1 MSKIYQNTIRNVV
14 TFKGNGLHSGKN
26 TNVKLI
32 PAIEN
37 EGINF
42 KRIDFNEN
50 NTIKADYKNVS
61 SATLCTTLE
70 NKFGRKVSTVEHLL
84 AALYIC
90 DIDNVTIEIDNE
102 EIPIL
107 DGSSKEFINILKNA
121 GIKKQTTRKKYLK
134 ILKRIEYQDKD
145 KKISIEPSS
154 SFEVDFELHYNN
166 KIIGN
171 QRNKINFT
179 KDNLENLIESR
190 TFCLYEDIEKI
201 KNIGLAQGGSL
212 DNAIVVKD
220 EKILNVNGLRNKKEF
235 VNHKILDLAGD
246 FILAGYNILGKVEC
260 YKGGH
265 EFSNLFL
272 REILDKNKHNFE
284 IIEFKEKET
293 KKISQKGYFTG
304 LAVNA

>member
-1 MSKIYQNTIRNVV
+1 M
-14 TFKGNGLHSGKN
+14 
-26 TNVKLI
+26 
-32 PAIEN
+32 
-37 EGINF
+37 
-42 KRIDFNEN
+42 
-50 NTIKADYKNVS
+50 
-61 SATLCTTLE
+61 
-70 NKFGRKVSTVEHLL
+70 
-84 AALYIC
+84 
-90 DIDNVTIEIDNE
+90 TIEIDNE

-121 GIKKQTTRKKYLK
+121 GIKKQATRKRYLK
-134 ILKRIEYQDKD
+134 ILERIEYQDKG

-190 TFCLYEDIEKI
+190 TLCLYEDIEKI

-235 VNHKILDLAGD
+235 VNHKILDLAGY

-265 EFSNLFL
+265 EFSNLFI
-272 REILDKNKHNFE
+272 RKFW
-284 IIEFKEKET
+284 
-293 KKISQKGYFTG
+293 KKINTILKLSSLKKKKQKNFTKGYFTG

>member
-90 DIDNVTIEIDNE
+90 GIDNVTIEIDNE

-107 DGSSKEFINILKNA
+107 DGSSKEFINILKNV
-121 GIKKQTTRKKYLK
+121 GIKKQTARKKYLK

-171 QRNKINFT
+171 QRNKINFK
-179 KDNLENLIESR
+179 KDNLEN
-190 TFCLYEDIEKI
+190 
-201 KNIGLAQGGSL
+201 
-212 DNAIVVKD
+212 
-220 EKILNVNGLRNKKEF
+220 
-235 VNHKILDLAGD
+235 
-246 FILAGYNILGKVEC
+246 
-260 YKGGH
+260 
-265 EFSNLFL
+265 
-272 REILDKNKHNFE
+272 
-284 IIEFKEKET
+284 
-293 KKISQKGYFTG
+293 
-304 LAVNA
+304 